1 MLQYL
6 LLLETEEEKKFF
18 KSIYEEH
25 KNEMFHVAVGIL
37 KNESD
42 AEDMVHETF
51 LTLVDHLDKLINNK
65 PYKVWSYIN
74 ITLKHKCYNLCKR
87 KMIQEDI
94 GLEDWQSW
102 DVFEKSVDKLV
113 EEKELK
119 EVMAELVDQLKYPYR
134 EVLILQY
141 YYQMKPKEIAVEL
154 ELTAD
159 NVRHIS
165 KRAKDKLQSI
175 LEENG
180 LWNEKGSQGTKNRK
194 KRSKK

>member
-141 YYQMKPKEIAVEL
+141 YHDIPVQKIAKEMG
-154 ELTAD
+154 TTPD
-159 NVRHIS
+159 NIRHIS
-165 KRAKDKLQSI
+165 MRAKKKLQDV
-175 LEENG
+175 LEREG
-180 LWNEKGSQGTKNRK
+180 FWERK
-194 KRSKK
+194 KLQGRA